1 MGSMVGKRSGQEL
14 GQAVARRSGG
24 EGGLQ
29 AETGLGAGE
38 PRYTVS
44 ELAGLTGV
52 RISSIHHY
60 RRRGLLP
67 PPDATAP
74 HRFVYGAS
82 HRDVLLAIRVL
93 RERYRLPLTAIAEIL
108 PAVGAAQ
115 EPAAQEPAVREP
127 AVVGAGSGALEPTAG
142 ALEPGAGA
150 VATVPWDEIVG
161 EYLARGSSAAC
172 QEQLLA
178 VARDLFVARGYAGV
192 NIAEICDAAGIA
204 KGSFYKYFGSKDEI
218 YLAAVRSTVDVVE
231 AAFDATEPLEDAT
244 RATEELTR
252 VLEPV
257 LPLLLEVVT
266 RSLHGDMLRGVMTDL
281 LAGYTGLVAARL
293 AGKARSPKA
302 TARRVADTAVIGLL
316 RRAAGLQM
324 LGR

>member
-1 MGSMVGKRSGQEL
+1 MVGMVSTRSNWEHGQGGSRLPVPEAGSGVRQDL
-14 GQAVARRSGG
+14 GRC
-24 EGGLQ
+24 
-29 AETGLGAGE
+29 ETS
-38 PRYTVS
+38 YTVS
-44 ELAGLTGV
+44 ELSALTGV
-52 RISSIHHY
+52 RVSSIHHY

-74 HRFVYGAS
+74 RRFAYGAV
-82 HRDVLLAIRVL
+82 HRDTLVAIRTL
-93 RERYRLPLTAIAEIL
+93 RERYRLSLSAIAEIL
-108 PAVGAAQ
+108 PALTAAQ
-115 EPAAQEPAVREP
+115 E
-127 AVVGAGSGALEPTAG
+127 STAG
-142 ALEPGAGA
+142 AQGSTAGA
-150 VATVPWDEIVG
+150 QGSAPGVPWDEIVG

-172 QEQLLA
+172 QARLLA
-178 VARDLFVARGYAGV
+178 VARDLFVARGYDGV
-192 NIAEICDAAGIA
+192 NVAEICNAAGIA

-231 AAFDATEPLEDAT
+231 AAFDASEPLENAS

-293 AGKARSPKA
+293 VGKARSPKA

-324 LGR
+324 LIR

>member
-1 MGSMVGKRSGQEL
+1 MVGKRSNREYRQEVADHSAPEAHS
-14 GQAVARRSGG
+14 QAPADPGTGG
-24 EGGLQ
+24 
-29 AETGLGAGE
+29 AC
-38 PRYTVS
+38 YTIS
-44 ELAGLTGV
+44 ELAALTGV
-52 RISSIHHY
+52 RVSSIHHY

-74 HRFVYGAS
+74 HRFIYGAA
-82 HRDVLLAIRVL
+82 HRDVLVAIRTL
-93 RERYRLPLTAIAEIL
+93 RERYRLSLTAIAEIL
-108 PAVGAAQ
+108 PAASGKT
-115 EPAAQEPAVREP
+115 EPAD
-127 AVVGAGSGALEPTAG
+127 GKT
-142 ALEPGAGA
+142 EPGAGKTEPA
-150 VATVPWDEIVG
+150 DGALAAAAAATVPWDEIVG

-172 QEQLLA
+172 QTRLLA
-178 VARDLFVARGYAGV
+178 VARDLFVARGYDGV

-231 AAFDATEPLEDAT
+231 AAFDATEPLEDAS

-281 LAGYTGLVAARL
+281 LAAYTGLVAARL
-293 AGKARSPKA
+293 VGKARSPKA

-324 LGR
+324 LVR

>member
-1 MGSMVGKRSGQEL
+1 MVGMVGKRSEREHGQE
-14 GQAVARRSGG
+14 GARRAAPEAQRGAP
-24 EGGLQ
+24 ED
-29 AETGLGAGE
+29 LGAGE
-38 PRYTVS
+38 TSYTIS
-44 ELAGLTGV
+44 ELSALTGV
-52 RISSIHHY
+52 RVSSIHHY

-74 HRFVYGAS
+74 HRFIYGAV
-82 HRDVLLAIRVL
+82 HRDILVAIRTL
-93 RERYRLPLTAIAEIL
+93 RERYRLSLTAIAEIL
-108 PAVGAAQ
+108 PALAGVQVPTAGAQ
-115 EPAAQEPAVREP
+115 
-127 AVVGAGSGALEPTAG
+127 EPTAG
-142 ALEPGAGA
+142 AEAAMPG
-150 VATVPWDEIVG
+150 VPWDEIVG

-172 QEQLLA
+172 QARLLA
-178 VARDLFVARGYAGV
+178 VARDLFVARGYDGV
-192 NIAEICDAAGIA
+192 NVAEICDAAGIA

-231 AAFDATEPLEDAT
+231 AAFDATDPPEDAS

-324 LGR
+324 LVR